1 MVRGEICSLC
11 RGSKHLC
18 GLTYCP
24 LLVKFYSRVSVRL
37 VELSDL
43 VKGSSPPSVFVGRV
57 GYPKVNVGPSLPP
70 QTGDT
75 REYELPES
83 WIGRSLED
91 ILVKRLSMVV
101 GVSQVSV
108 RDVESSYVSKIQE
121 LALSEKS
128 VDVEVLLDKKYFR
141 RPVFGEEILPFG
153 PRALLRDLRVVSNPY
168 FGRPVEKVFSDT
180 DLRAVDAVLL
190 LYSEGLPVS
199 RIQRIFSVGALG
211 RPLDRK
217 LVPTRWSITAVD
229 NIISKSLVRR
239 VRELPELSE
248 ILVYVRKYMQNLF
261 VAVLLPGVWSYEWVE
276 AWFPGSTWNP
286 SGTRVAIGGDHEG
299 PMGKFEYALTGGCYY
314 AARLGVAEH
323 LLYRLG
329 RQATVFLYREI
340 YEGFNAPVGVWFV
353 RENIRKLFESRPAK
367 FSELNEVL
375 SFLRE
380 HTRVD
385 VREIRRNSNI
395 LRNYG
400 KVRTLD
406 YFWGKR
412 V

>member
-1 MVRGEICSLC
+1 MVRGEVCSLC
-11 RGSKHLC
+11 RGSKYLC

-43 VKGSSPPSVFVGRV
+43 IKGSSPPSVFVGRV

-70 QTGDT
+70 QEGDT

-83 WIGRSLED
+83 WIGKSLED

-101 GVSQVSV
+101 GVNQVSV
-108 RDVESSYVSKIQE
+108 RDVGSSYVSKIQE

-128 VDVEVLLDKKYFR
+128 VDVEVSLDKKYFR
-141 RPVFGEEILPFG
+141 RPIFGEEILPFG

-180 DLRAVDAVLL
+180 DLRAVNAVLL
-190 LYSEGLPVS
+190 LYNEGLPVS

-211 RPLDRK
+211 RPPDRK

-229 NIISKSLVRR
+229 DIISRSLVRG

-248 ILVYVRKYMQNLF
+248 ILVYVREYMQNLF

-286 SGTRVAIGGDHEG
+286 SGVRVVIGGDHEG
-299 PMGKFEYALTGGCYY
+299 PTGK
-314 AARLGVAEH
+314 
-323 LLYRLG
+323 
-329 RQATVFLYREI
+329 
-340 YEGFNAPVGVWFV
+340 
-353 RENIRKLFESRPAK
+353 
-367 FSELNEVL
+367 
-375 SFLRE
+375 
-380 HTRVD
+380 
-385 VREIRRNSNI
+385 
-395 LRNYG
+395 
-400 KVRTLD
+400 
-406 YFWGKR
+406 
-412 V
+412 

>member
-1 MVRGEICSLC
+1 MVRGEVCSLC
-11 RGSKHLC
+11 RGSKYLC

-24 LLVKFYSRVSVRL
+24 LLVRFYSRVSVRL
-37 VELSDL
+37 VELSDFIE
-43 VKGSSPPSVFVGRV
+43 GSSPPSVFVGRV

-70 QTGDT
+70 QAGDT

-83 WIGRSLED
+83 WIGKSLED

-101 GVSQVSV
+101 GITQVSV
-108 RDVESSYVSKIQE
+108 RDVGSSYVSRVQE
-121 LALSEKS
+121 LALSEKP

-141 RPVFGEEILPFG
+141 KPLFGEEVPPFG

-180 DLRAVDAVLL
+180 DLRASNAVLL
-190 LYSEGLPVS
+190 LYSEGVPVS
-199 RIQRIFSVGALG
+199 RIQRVFSVGALG
-211 RPLDRK
+211 RLPERR

-229 NIISKSLVRR
+229 DIISKSLVKR

-248 ILVYVRKYMQNLF
+248 ILVYVREYMQNLF

-286 SGTRVAIGGDHEG
+286 SGIKVAIGGDHEG
-299 PMGKFEYALTGGCYY
+299 PAGKSEYALTGGCYY

-329 RQATVFLYREI
+329 RQATAFLYREI
-340 YEGFNAPVGVWFV
+340 YEGFNVPVGVWFV
-353 RENIRKLFESRPAK
+353 RENI
-367 FSELNEVL
+367 
-375 SFLRE
+375 
-380 HTRVD
+380 
-385 VREIRRNSNI
+385 
-395 LRNYG
+395 
-400 KVRTLD
+400 
-406 YFWGKR
+406 
-412 V
+412 